1 MLEFTL
7 RGFIYA
13 IINFLL
19 LVALLYKFM
28 HKPLLNILETRRKKI
43 QARKEEADEK
53 QREAQ
58 KLKDEYEHKLAGIG
72 EERSEMLSEA
82 KEQTEKQRE
91 KILNQARETA
101 KKETENARRDW
112 ERRRTDALENLRE
125 DIAKTAVELAG
136 AILGK
141 LTGGDVEAA
150 LRGVVEDELETLAR
164 ANEDERRGLTAKDS
178 PVRVVSATELDQEQR
193 DRLAAAV
200 RKITGEETGVN
211 FDIRDD
217 LIGGLRVEFVSRAV
231 DGSIGGI
238 LDDMLR
244 DLATRRGSHAEGQN
258 NAARNAADRP
268 DNAASPE
275 DDTGDD
281 AEAEPETGES
291 ERENE
296 GGNGDKGESS

>member
-150 LRGVVEDELETLAR
+150 LRGVV
-164 ANEDERRGLTAKDS
+164 
-178 PVRVVSATELDQEQR
+178 SATELDQEQR